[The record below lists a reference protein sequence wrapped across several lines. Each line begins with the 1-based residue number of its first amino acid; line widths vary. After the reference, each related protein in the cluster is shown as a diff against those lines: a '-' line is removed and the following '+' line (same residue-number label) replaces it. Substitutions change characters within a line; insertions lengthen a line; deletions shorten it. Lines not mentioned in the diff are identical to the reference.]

1 MTNRIT
7 DKDSKA
13 SFKKVFN
20 LYDDERTGEFYANLG
35 YIAIKNLRRVAKE
48 LGEDISES
56 ELQEMI
62 ARADL
67 DKDDLVSEEEFYNI
81 ITKKAYA

>member
-1 MTNRIT
+1 MRPFTY
-7 DKDSKA
+7 S
-13 SFKKVFN
+13 
-20 LYDDERTGEFYANLG
+20 G

-62 ARADL
+62 VRADL
-67 DKDDLVSEEEFYNI
+67 DHDDLVSEEEFYQI